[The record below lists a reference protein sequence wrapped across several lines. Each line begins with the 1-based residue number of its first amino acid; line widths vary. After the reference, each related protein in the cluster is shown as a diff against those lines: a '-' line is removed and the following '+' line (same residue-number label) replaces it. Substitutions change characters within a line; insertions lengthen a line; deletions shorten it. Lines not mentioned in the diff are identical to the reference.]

1 MYLGKWYTNIFNTFL
16 FCNFSLIRN
25 YLQTFQ
31 KNKNKQNKVP
41 ERQTDY
47 LQRRHISG
55 EQISHQ
61 QEQRLEAT
69 ELCLQTAKGMQFS
82 L

>member
-1 MYLGKWYTNIFNTFL
+1 MQFFFNLKLSPNIP
-16 FCNFSLIRN
+16 
-25 YLQTFQ
+25 

-47 LQRRHISG
+47 PQRRHISG

-69 ELCLQTAKGMQFS
+69 EPHLQPAKGMQFS
-82 L
+82 LQ